1 MAVTKVSS
9 VLACLALARALEG
22 QQQGALRGRV
32 NATIL
37 HSTSEAKRGKR
48 RRSACDCMNW
58 AGVYYDSLAM
68 CGRAEELYFLSKFG
82 FSAAY
87 AATEPIAGLPHRV
100 CNDFLKNFKNDSCI
114 MVDQYPFPA
123 DAMTNKQWCYVAN
136 DCDTLNGGD
145 YATNTMGFQ
154 LGGWNNLASTS
165 NLSWKICDQ
174 STDSILKYKTMDE
187 LTAIGSESDISMAM
201 LLRLSYP
208 AVTITWGEA
217 KIFMET
223 LNEQYDSNLALT
235 DNVNAIA
242 IPPTTWGLRLTE
254 VDTTLR
260 GIVTSEQGT
269 ILDSPGHRDEF
280 HVVVGREVWEVKRID
295 EGNMAYLAG
304 KFYLEFDVAC
314 VLGCAPAA
322 REAPL
327 DLLTQ

>member
-1 MAVTKVSS
+1 MAVKALSA
-9 VLACLALARALEG
+9 LASLALTRALAG
-22 QQQGALRGRV
+22 QQAQESALRG
-32 NATIL
+32 T
-37 HSTSEAKRGKR
+37 TGK
-48 RRSACDCMNW
+48 RSACDCMNW
-58 AGVYYDSLAM
+58 AGVYYDMLAG
-68 CGRAEELYFLSKFG
+68 CGRAQELYFLSKFG

-87 AATEPIAGLPHRV
+87 AATEPISGLPHKV
-100 CNDFLKNFKNDSCI
+100 CNDFLKNLKDASCI
-114 MVDQYPFPA
+114 NVDLLPFPA
-123 DAMTNKQWCYVAN
+123 DDNTDKQWCYVSN
-136 DCDTLNGGD
+136 DCLSLNGGTA
-145 YATNTMGFQ
+145 ATNKLGFAI
-154 LGGWNNLASTS
+154 GGWHNLQSTS

>member
-1 MAVTKVSS
+1 MALRVASA
-9 VLACLALARALEG
+9 LAGLALAEALAG
-22 QQQGALRGRV
+22 QQAQV
-32 NATIL
+32 
-37 HSTSEAKRGKR
+37 STQKGKAG
-48 RRSACDCMNW
+48 RRSSCDCMNW
-58 AGVYYDSLAM
+58 AGVYYDGLAA
-68 CGRAEELYFLSKFG
+68 CGRAQELYFLSKFG

-87 AATEPIAGLPHRV
+87 AATEPISGLPHKV
-100 CNDFLKNFKNDSCI
+100 CNDFLKNFKNDSCVN
-114 MVDQYPFPA
+114 VDLLPFPA
-123 DAMTNKQWCYVAN
+123 DAMTDKQWCYVSN
-136 DCDTLNGGD
+136 DCLSLNGGTA
-145 YATNTMGFQ
+145 ATNKLGFAI
-154 LGGWNNLASTS
+154 GGWHNLQSTS